1 MKKNYIYVTYNESDE
16 EIIGANKTVEG
27 TAKRIKEYVEDEYV
41 EDGFSDIEIYL
52 DKLIEELK
60 KNDKN
65 AYGYIFFGED
75 LTEGIHYQ
83 TYIKNPVE
91 EHILRSLTVTKVLLE
106 K

>member
-1 MKKNYIYVTYNESDE
+1 MKKNYIYVTYNERDE

-27 TAKRIKEYVEDEYV
+27 TAKRIKEYVED
-41 EDGFSDIEIYL
+41 GFSDIEIYL

-60 KNDKN
+60 NNDKN

-91 EHILRSLTVTKVLLE
+91 ERILHNLTVTKVLLE

>member
-1 MKKNYIYVTYNESDE
+1 MKKNYIYVTYNERDE

-27 TAKRIKEYVEDEYV
+27 TAKRIKEYV

-65 AYGYIFFGED
+65 AYGYIFFGGED

-91 EHILRSLTVTKVLLE
+91 ERILHSLTVTKVLLE

>member
-1 MKKNYIYVTYNESDE
+1 MKKNYIYVTYNERDE

-27 TAKRIKEYVEDEYV
+27 TAKRIKEYVED
-41 EDGFSDIEIYL
+41 DFSDIEIYL
-52 DKLIEELK
+52 DKIIEELK
-60 KNDKN
+60 NNDKN

-91 EHILRSLTVTKVLLE
+91 ERILHNLTVTKVLLE

>member
-1 MKKNYIYVTYNESDE
+1 MAKNYIYVTTNQEYE

-27 TAKRIKEYVEDEYV
+27 TAKMIKEYV

-60 KNDKN
+60 KNDKD
-65 AYGYIFFGED
+65 AYGYIFYGED
-75 LTEGIHYQ
+75 LIKGTHYQ
-83 TYIKNPVE
+83 TYIMNPIE
-91 EHILRSLTVTKVLLE
+91 ERILLNLTVTKVLLE

>member
-1 MKKNYIYVTYNESDE
+1 MKKNYIYITYNERDE
-16 EIIGANKTVEG
+16 AIIGANKTVEG
-27 TAKRIKEYVEDEYV
+27 TAKRIKEYV

-65 AYGYIFFGED
+65 AYGCIFFGGED

-91 EHILRSLTVTKVLLE
+91 ERILRSLSVTKVLLE

>member
-1 MKKNYIYVTYNESDE
+1 MKKNYIYVTYNERDE

-27 TAKRIKEYVEDEYV
+27 TAKRIKEYV

-91 EHILRSLTVTKVLLE
+91 ERILHSLTVTKVLLE

>member
-1 MKKNYIYVTYNESDE
+1 MKKNYIYVTYNERDE

-27 TAKRIKEYVEDEYV
+27 TAKRIKEYVED
-41 EDGFSDIEIYL
+41 GFSDIEIYL

-60 KNDKN
+60 NNDKN

-91 EHILRSLTVTKVLLE
+91 ERILHSLTVTKVLLE

>member
-1 MKKNYIYVTYNESDE
+1 MKKNYIYVTYNERDE

-27 TAKRIKEYVEDEYV
+27 TAKRIKEYVED
-41 EDGFSDIEIYL
+41 DFSDIEIYL

-60 KNDKN
+60 NNDKN

-91 EHILRSLTVTKVLLE
+91 ERILHSLTVTKVLLE

>member
-1 MKKNYIYVTYNESDE
+1 MKKNYIYVTYNERDE
-16 EIIGANKTVEG
+16 EIIGANRTVEG
-27 TAKRIKEYVEDEYV
+27 TAKRIKEYV

-91 EHILRSLTVTKVLLE
+91 ERILHSLTVTKVLLE

>member
-1 MKKNYIYVTYNESDE
+1 MKKNYIYVTYNERDE

-27 TAKRIKEYVEDEYV
+27 TAKMIKEYV

-75 LTEGIHYQ
+75 LVKGTHYQ
-83 TYIKNPVE
+83 TYIINPVE
-91 EHILRSLTVTKVLLE
+91 ERILHNLTVTKVLLE

>member
-1 MKKNYIYVTYNESDE
+1 MKKNYIYVTYNERDE

-27 TAKRIKEYVEDEYV
+27 TAKRIKEYVED
-41 EDGFSDIEIYL
+41 GFSDIEIYL

-60 KNDKN
+60 KGDKD

-75 LTEGIHYQ
+75 LIKGTHYQ
-83 TYIKNPVE
+83 TYIIDPIE

>member
-1 MKKNYIYVTYNESDE
+1 MKKNYIYVTYNERDE
-16 EIIGANKTVEG
+16 EIIGANRTIEG
-27 TAKRIKEYVEDEYV
+27 TAKRIKEYV

-91 EHILRSLTVTKVLLE
+91 ERILHSLTVTKVLLE